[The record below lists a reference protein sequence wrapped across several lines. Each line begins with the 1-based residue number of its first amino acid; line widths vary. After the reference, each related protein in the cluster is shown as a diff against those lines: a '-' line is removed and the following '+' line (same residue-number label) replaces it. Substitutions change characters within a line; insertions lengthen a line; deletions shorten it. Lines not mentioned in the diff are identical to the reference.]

1 MVKYFAS
8 KSKSDLTWIWG
19 TSEENYFGVVKDIK
33 KEEKNKSYNTI
44 AIIMKLQFIM

>member
-33 KEEKNKSYNTI
+33 KKRKKI
-44 AIIMKLQFIM
+44 KARIQLQL